1 MFTVMWSISI
11 ITCDEHGAAVDG
23 STGGSRQFADINAA
37 RSFISDHSDYDCVSL
52 WQDADDNSGRAIQ
65 LSI

>member
-1 MFTVMWSISI
+1 MFTVMWSVSC
-11 ITCDEHGAAVDG
+11 ITSDENGAAVDG
-23 STGGSRQFADINAA
+23 SIGASRQFTDINAA

-52 WQDADDNSGRAIQ
+52 WQETDDDSGRSVQ